1 MQKLANNVKI
11 VNLVYFCVEPMPET
25 KNSRW
30 KIFTDQLRNKYR
42 LVILNDDS
50 FAEKFSL
57 RLSPMGLI
65 ILLGSVTIVMT
76 ALVISLVAFTPF
88 REYIPGYG
96 NVNDR
101 KDIIR
106 LNSKADSLESTLASR
121 DWYINNLL
129 NVFSGKTE
137 GKSPKPTKDSTG
149 KYAKTDIKPSEKDL
163 KLRADIE
170 TNQLAST
177 SDKVSANKINT
188 LSNFFFFTPLKGII
202 TTSYNLKEEH
212 FGVDI
217 VAKENELIKA
227 TLDGTVIFA
236 GFTSEDGYVIQL
248 QHSNNLTSIYKHN
261 SNLSKKTGDF
271 VKAGEP
277 ISVIGNTGEN
287 SKGPHL
293 HFELWYNGFAINPQ
307 DYVVF

>member
-1 MQKLANNVKI
+1 MS
-11 VNLVYFCVEPMPET
+11 ET

-57 RLSPMGLI
+57 RLSPLGLI
-65 ILLGSVTIVMT
+65 VLLGSVTIVMT

-101 KDIIR
+101 KDII
-106 LNSKADSLESTLASR
+106 LLSAKADSLENTLVSR
-121 DWYINNLL
+121 DWYIANLL
-129 NVFSGKTE
+129 NVFSGKAEGRTE
-137 GKSPKPTKDSTG
+137 KPTKDSTG
-149 KYAKTDIKPSEKDL
+149 KYTNIDIKPSEQDL
-163 KLRADIE
+163 KLRTDIE
-170 TNQLAST
+170 TNQLEST
-177 SDKVSANKINT
+177 SNKVSANKINAI
-188 LSNFFFFTPLKGII
+188 SNFFFFTPLNGMI
-202 TTSYNLKEEH
+202 TTSYSVKDEH

-217 VAKENELIKA
+217 VSKENELVKS
-227 TLDGTVIFA
+227 TLDGTIVFA
-236 GFTSEDGYVIQL
+236 GYTTDDGYVIQI
-248 QHSNNLTSIYKHN
+248 QHYNNLTSVYKHQ
-261 SNLSKKTGDF
+261 SSLTKKIGDY

-277 ISVIGNTGEN
+277 IGVVGDSGEN

-293 HFELWYNGFAINPQ
+293 HFEIWYNGFAINPQ
-307 DYVVF
+307 DYLVF

>member
-1 MQKLANNVKI
+1 MSEI
-11 VNLVYFCVEPMPET
+11 

-30 KIFTDQLRNKYR
+30 KIFTNQLRSKYR

-57 RLSPMGLI
+57 RLSPLGLI
-65 ILLGSVTIVMT
+65 ILLGSVTIIMT
-76 ALVISLVAFTPF
+76 TLVISLVAFTPF

-101 KDIIR
+101 KDII
-106 LNSKADSLESTLASR
+106 SISAKADSLENTLSSR

-137 GKSPKPTKDSTG
+137 GKTPKPVKDSTG
-149 KYAKTDIKPSEKDL
+149 KYANIDIKPSEQDL
-163 KLRADIE
+163 KLRTDIE
-170 TNQLAST
+170 TNRLEST
-177 SDKVSANKINT
+177 SNKVSANKVNE
-188 LSNFFFFTPLKGII
+188 LSNFFFFTPLKGVV
-202 TTSYNLKEEH
+202 TTSYSIMEEH
-212 FGVDI
+212 FGTDI
-217 VAKENELIKA
+217 VSKENELVKA
-227 TLDGTVIFA
+227 TLDGTVVFA
-236 GFTSEDGYVIQL
+236 GFTSDDGYVIQI
-248 QHSNNLTSIYKHN
+248 QHGNNLTSVYKHQATIT
-261 SNLSKKTGDF
+261 KKTGDF

-277 ISVIGNTGEN
+277 IGVVGNTGEN

-307 DYVVF
+307 DYIVF